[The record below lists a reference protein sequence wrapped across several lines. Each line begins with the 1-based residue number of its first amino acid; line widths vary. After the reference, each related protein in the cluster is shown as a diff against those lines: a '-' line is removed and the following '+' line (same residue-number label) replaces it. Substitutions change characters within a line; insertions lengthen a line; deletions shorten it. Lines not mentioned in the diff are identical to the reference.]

1 MKNEKGIALILV
13 LFTMLFISLLVVAF
27 VDLATIDQ
35 QIVTN
40 QVRAL
45 QASFIADAG
54 VETAVYEL
62 RQDSGYGGTGGNIEF
77 PTGSGNTY
85 NVTIAGG
92 TITSTGTVSDF
103 LRIIEADYALS
114 GGAPPYTVRINTW
127 KELD

>member
-40 QVRAL
+40 QVRDL
-45 QASFIADAG
+45 QAGFIADAG

-62 RQDSGYGGTGGNIEF
+62 RQDPGYSGTGGNVEF
-77 PTGSGNTY
+77 PSGSGNTY
-85 NVTIAGG
+85 NVTVSGS
-92 TITSTGTVSDF
+92 TITSTGTVTDF
-103 LRIIEADYALS
+103 SRTIEVDFS
-114 GGAPPYTVRINTW
+114 ITGASVPYTVRINTW
-127 KELD
+127 KEI

>member
-40 QVRAL
+40 QVRDL
-45 QASFIADAG
+45 QAGFISDAG

-62 RQDSGYGGTGGNIEF
+62 RQDSGYSGTGGNVEF
-77 PTGSGNTY
+77 PSGSGNTY
-85 NVTIAGG
+85 NVAVSGS

-103 LRIIEADYALS
+103 SRTIEVDFSISGASAL
-114 GGAPPYTVRINTW
+114 YTVRINTW
-127 KELD
+127 KEI

>member
-40 QVRAL
+40 QIYDLRAG
-45 QASFIADAG
+45 FIADAG
-54 VETAVYEL
+54 VETAIYEL
-62 RQDSGYGGTGGNIEF
+62 RQDSGYSGTGGNAEF
-77 PTGSGNTY
+77 PSGSGNTY
-85 NVTIAGG
+85 NVTVSGS

-103 LRIIEADYALS
+103 SRTIEVDFVLS
-114 GGAPPYTVRINTW
+114 GASAPYTVRINTW
-127 KELD
+127 KEI

>member
-45 QASFIADAG
+45 EASFIADAG

-62 RQDSGYGGTGGNIEF
+62 RQDSG
-77 PTGSGNTY
+77 
-85 NVTIAGG
+85 
-92 TITSTGTVSDF
+92 
-103 LRIIEADYALS
+103 
-114 GGAPPYTVRINTW
+114 
-127 KELD
+127 